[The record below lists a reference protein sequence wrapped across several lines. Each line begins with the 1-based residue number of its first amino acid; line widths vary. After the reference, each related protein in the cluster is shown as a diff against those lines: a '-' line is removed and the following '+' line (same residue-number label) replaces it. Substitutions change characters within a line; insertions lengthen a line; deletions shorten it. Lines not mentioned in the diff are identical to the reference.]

1 MSKNNNELIC
11 KYCGSDNVVKKKQAG
26 YATLLSILL
35 LGLPLPLFKKSYYC
49 FDCEKEWKD
58 NKTR

>member
-1 MSKNNNELIC
+1 MSKNNNELTC
-11 KYCGSDNVVKKKQAG
+11 KYCSSDNVVKKKQAG

-49 FDCEKEWKD
+49 FDCEKEWKY